1 MRGKRVRERTI
12 RGAAVTMIAI
22 LNMGGCTGTSTSG
35 NANSATRPTGTT
47 TSSTPAAPTTPSSD
61 RQRQYPLSTLPTDK
75 VTING
80 HVFRVWLARENDAQ
94 RPGVLEEGLMFVRP
108 EELAADQGMLF
119 IFSEESV
126 RSFWMRNTITPLDI
140 AFARTT
146 GMIVQMWQMPP
157 LTLRTFESVEPVLF
171 ALEVKANTFAQLGIK
186 EGDRLEVPD
195 TVFTAP

>member
-1 MRGKRVRERTI
+1 MTL
-12 RGAAVTMIAI
+12 AASF
-22 LNMGGCTGTSTSG
+22 GGCTGASTAG
-35 NANSATRPTGTT
+35 NANSTTNPSGSATGA
-47 TSSTPAAPTTPSSD
+47 TPAAVTTPSSD
-61 RQRQYPLSTLPTDK
+61 RQRRYPLGTLPTDK

-108 EELAADQGMLF
+108 EELADDQGMLF

-126 RSFWMRNTITPLDI
+126 RSFWMRNTVTPLDI
-140 AFARTT
+140 AFARTN
-146 GMIVQMWQMPP
+146 GMIVQTWQMPP

-171 ALEVKANTFAQLGIK
+171 ALEVEAGTFSRLGIK

-195 TVFTAP
+195 TVFTAQ